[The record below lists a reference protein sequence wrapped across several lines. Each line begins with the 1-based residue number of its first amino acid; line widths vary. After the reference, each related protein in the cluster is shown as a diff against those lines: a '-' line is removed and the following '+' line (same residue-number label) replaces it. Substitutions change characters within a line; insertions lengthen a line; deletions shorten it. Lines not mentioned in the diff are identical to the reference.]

1 MQLMRGIGMTYDELN
16 ARQYALAYAIAGGE
30 DVPGLL
36 DTVSTEDLVGL
47 IRAERAQARDTQDAL
62 VAAAAAEAREAAL
75 REASEIADAECN
87 EMLNGDMYSKAYST
101 NVSYVSDR
109 ILALIG

>member
-1 MQLMRGIGMTYDELN
+1 MTYDELDV
-16 ARQYALAYAIAGGE
+16 RQYALAYAIAGGE

-47 IRAERAQARDTQDAL
+47 IKAERAQARDTQDAL
-62 VAAAAAEAREAAL
+62 VAAAAADAWNSAIRAAEKAMREECTAEYGAYDMRIEGHIARAEEATVAVGSQA
-75 REASEIADAECN
+75 
-87 EMLNGDMYSKAYST
+87 
-101 NVSYVSDR
+101 

>member
-1 MQLMRGIGMTYDELN
+1 MTYDELN

-47 IRAERAQARDTQDAL
+47 IRAERAQTRDTQDAL
-62 VAAAAAEAREAAL
+62 VAAAVAEARDAAL
-75 REASEIADAECN
+75 REAATAAFERLRIWVWDCEQNSDFAHQR
-87 EMLNGDMYSKAYST
+87 KAT
-101 NVSYVSDR
+101 NDEVKNA
-109 ILALIG
+109 ILDLIK

>member
-1 MQLMRGIGMTYDELN
+1 MTYDELN

-36 DTVSTEDLVGL
+36 DTVSTEDLVGF

-62 VAAAAAEAREAAL
+62 VSYAAAEAREAAL
-75 REASEIADAECN
+75 QEAAALADKNYAA
-87 EMLNGDMYSKAYST
+87 GDMGNPGYH
-101 NVSYVSDR
+101 
-109 ILALIG
+109 IIALIG